1 MKRFI
6 YLSAVF
12 AAMLLMVSCSGSN
25 STPSAA
31 FENYSSG
38 MVSGDYDKL
47 TSGIYIS
54 DENKEKA
61 DAIRESYKEMLESK
75 GKSSLDKKG
84 GLKEIVVL
92 SEEISEDGNTAVV
105 KFKQV
110 FGDGSETEDDQK
122 MVKVGDEW
130 LMDIGK

>member
-54 DENKEKA
+54 DENKRPAAENMRFLPSLSRL
-61 DAIRESYKEMLESK
+61 IVFFLE
-75 GKSSLDKKG
+75 
-84 GLKEIVVL
+84 
-92 SEEISEDGNTAVV
+92 
-105 KFKQV
+105 KFKQY
-110 FGDGSETEDDQK
+110 S
-122 MVKVGDEW
+122 
-130 LMDIGK
+130 